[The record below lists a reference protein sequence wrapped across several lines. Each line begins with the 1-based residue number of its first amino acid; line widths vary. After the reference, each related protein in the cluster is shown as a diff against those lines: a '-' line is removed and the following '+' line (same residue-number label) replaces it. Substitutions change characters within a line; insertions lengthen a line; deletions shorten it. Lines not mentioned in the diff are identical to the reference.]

1 MKKSAIIFVICIILA
16 ILAGIL
22 IWQLYFQSNRST
34 DYIENLSDNTASV
47 DATGLEMIDLDDTQ
61 TISECEAE
69 PAKEYSAYNLS
80 LLNEQ
85 KDIESSYV
93 TDFFNG
99 FNHFWIDENGI
110 LWGTGYNE
118 YGQLGGGA
126 ELELI
131 MHSTPVK
138 IAENVIHI
146 SCDTNHRFLLFL
158 TSDHKLYGLGSNCES
173 VLLEKTLVDE
183 QYNPQMN
190 TVSEPKLL
198 MENIYY
204 VSAGM
209 GHVCVLTDDGDAYWW
224 GRILVTTAT
233 YYDYNSAWSYITYE
247 PKLMVENA
255 KYVIAGPSCAAAI
268 DNDNNLWMW
277 GNNTWGQCGV
287 EAEDD
292 WIWEPVMVR
301 ENVEMVWLE
310 NLTTFEN
317 TLDTSN
323 WLKGDSYMNP
333 LNNYDYFYTTFIRTV
348 QGDMMA
354 CGIDL
359 PGERKTV
366 EEFGDICL
374 LPGETLEDSEIGDI
388 EDFFTHDYSPE
399 FLPITIK

>member
-158 TSDHKLYGLGSNCES
+158 TSDHKLYGLG
-173 VLLEKTLVDE
+173 
-183 QYNPQMN
+183 
-190 TVSEPKLL
+190 
-198 MENIYY
+198 
-204 VSAGM
+204 
-209 GHVCVLTDDGDAYWW
+209 
-224 GRILVTTAT
+224 
-233 YYDYNSAWSYITYE
+233 
-247 PKLMVENA
+247 
-255 KYVIAGPSCAAAI
+255 
-268 DNDNNLWMW
+268 
-277 GNNTWGQCGV
+277 
-287 EAEDD
+287 
-292 WIWEPVMVR
+292 
-301 ENVEMVWLE
+301 
-310 NLTTFEN
+310 
-317 TLDTSN
+317 
-323 WLKGDSYMNP
+323 
-333 LNNYDYFYTTFIRTV
+333 
-348 QGDMMA
+348 
-354 CGIDL
+354 
-359 PGERKTV
+359 
-366 EEFGDICL
+366 
-374 LPGETLEDSEIGDI
+374 
-388 EDFFTHDYSPE
+388 
-399 FLPITIK
+399 